1 MVEDQVEPELPVGDE
16 IGVDEVVRT
25 RTSAR
30 LRELYDEEFESES
43 DVEVDEDIEYESDG
57 VEIIEQYGQD
67 EDGASI

>member
-16 IGVDEVVRT
+16 MGVDEVVRT

-30 LRELYDEEFESES
+30 LRELYHEEFVSES

-57 VEIIEQYGQD
+57 VEIIEQYVGVC
-67 EDGASI
+67 SCHNK